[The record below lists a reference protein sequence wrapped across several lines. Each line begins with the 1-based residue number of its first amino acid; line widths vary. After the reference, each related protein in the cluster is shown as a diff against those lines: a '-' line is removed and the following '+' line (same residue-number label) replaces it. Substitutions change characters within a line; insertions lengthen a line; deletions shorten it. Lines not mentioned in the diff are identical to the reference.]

1 MALRKMFAEWGDQ
14 NGATA
19 VLDHGANP
27 GLVSH
32 FTKMALIDIGRKIV
46 AEKPGDPRR
55 KTIEEALA
63 AGRFNTL
70 AQAVGLKA
78 THISERDTQVSNRL
92 RRGSEF
98 VNTWSVEGFYEE
110 GTAPAEMGWG
120 THERS
125 LPAGAW
131 QHKAGPQNQIC
142 LEQFGMNTFV
152 RSRVPSS
159 EIVGMV
165 IRHGEA
171 FSISEYLTVTDNRG
185 NAVYRPTVHY
195 AYLPCEYAVASLDE
209 LREQNYALHESWRI
223 MNDDITSGYDEMG
236 VLLMGHDFKSWWCG
250 TILDID
256 ETRRLVPGQNA
267 TTLQVAASV
276 LAAVLW
282 MIRNPRRGVVL
293 PDYIPHEEILNVARP
308 YLGKVVSLPI
318 DWTPPGTQGKAP
330 TADEVWQF
338 GNFLIEP
345 MSSHVSGEAVR
356 GPQLVREYLDP
367 ASLPG

>member
-1 MALRKMFAEWGDQ
+1 
-14 NGATA
+14 

-32 FTKMALIDIGRKIV
+32 FTRQALVDIGRKIV
-46 AEKPGDPRR
+46 AEKPRDSRR
-55 KTIEEALA
+55 AGIERALDRRA
-63 AGRFNTL
+63 FAEL
-70 AQAVGLKA
+70 AKLVGLK
-78 THISERDTQVSNRL
+78 TIHISERDTQVSKL
-92 RRGSEF
+92 ARRGGEF

-120 THERS
+120 THEKS

-131 QHKAGPQNQIC
+131 QHREGPRNQIC
-142 LEQFGMNTFV
+142 LERFGMNTFV

-171 FSISEYLTVTDNRG
+171 FSISESLTVHDDRG
-185 NAVYRPTVHY
+185 QAVYRPTVHY

-209 LREQNYALHESWRI
+209 LREQNYQLHESWRI
-223 MNDDITSGYDEMG
+223 MNDDITTGYDEMG

-250 TILDID
+250 TILDIE

-276 LAAVLW
+276 LAAATW
-282 MIRNPRRGVVL
+282 MIANPKRGVLL
-293 PDYIPHEEILNVARP
+293 PDELPYDEILATARP
-308 YLGKVVSLPI
+308 WLGIVPSLAI
-318 DWTPPGTQGKAP
+318 DWVPPNTESLDPASDQ
-330 TADEVWQF
+330 VWQF

-345 MSSHVSGEAVR
+345 LSGHLAASR
-356 GPQLVREYLDP
+356 AQGPQLVREFCDP
-367 ASLPG
+367 MALGAER